1 MIGWELRELRVRVTK
16 NDKIPKSSQMRNK
29 KKEKKAEQK
38 KTMTNITQI
47 SPGEGLSEGLR
58 GTHGELRE
66 LSEGLSEGLRGT
78 QGRTQGLRGLRPPIL
93 ENSGGNSGGT
103 SPRLQLWPPHLYL
116 PMQRGAPKL
125 PPFSK
130 DHLQNIECPVCAV
143 TANMLAELLVNTL
156 KLV

>member
-1 MIGWELRELRVRVTK
+1 MTK
-16 NDKIPKSSQMRNK
+16 I
-29 KKEKKAEQK
+29 A
-38 KTMTNITQI
+38 QI

-103 SPRLQLWPPHLYL
+103 SPRH
-116 PMQRGAPKL
+116 
-125 PPFSK
+125 SK
-130 DHLQNIECPVCAV
+130 QNGFNRVRVYIHV
-143 TANMLAELLVNTL
+143 
-156 KLV
+156 